1 MSGVEVV
8 ETASFWSL
16 SCPYNPS
23 PGPLVFPALQP
34 HRGLFSGIPVSVP
47 FPSPPG
53 FAARAFLP

>member
-23 PGPLVFPALQP
+23 PGPLDSLHCSHTVGSSAEP
-34 HRGLFSGIPVSVP
+34 
-47 FPSPPG
+47 
-53 FAARAFLP
+53 